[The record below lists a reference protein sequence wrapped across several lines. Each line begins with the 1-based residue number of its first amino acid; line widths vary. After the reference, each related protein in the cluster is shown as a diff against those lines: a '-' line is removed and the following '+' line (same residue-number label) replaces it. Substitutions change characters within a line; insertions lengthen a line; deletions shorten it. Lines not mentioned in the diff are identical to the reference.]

1 MEKEEVIKLNVPV
14 TVPENLKY
22 NKKGSFSSVVTC
34 DYQGNTESNTSNIVL
49 ATKTG
54 MAESSEERT
63 VTNETKTG
71 LNTQIS
77 ATVGND
83 SLSEN
88 DNIYEGETIKY
99 KVTITN
105 NTGKDYTNVSVKAV
119 QKNGYVWDWC
129 EEERINY
136 YEGTEKIKENFYK
149 LTNTN
154 SINCGKIENL
164 KNGESYTYEYEA
176 SAFHLDDENIDGN
189 KTYGTISIT
198 SEDGELNDSAKTVEN
213 NIVKAKYDIKLEQNY
228 ANEVKCTSES
238 SVSVNLK
245 INNISGS
252 KQENL
257 RLKIAFSNNLNL
269 GNDDSEILDN
279 IFLIRNDMEDRVSM
293 VEKKSGE
300 NGKTILTLNISRIEA
315 NETFEMDVVPY
326 TSSIQGTQ
334 DNVEMIAQIEEDSG
348 DIYVSN
354 SSIRTIYSN
363 SNNITVSQKILKNG
377 TDEIK
382 YDSDVIQDGETLQI
396 VGNITNNKSSDTKCN
411 ISYKFDSSLEIQSA
425 ILNNGSD
432 IDITG
437 ETEGNGYLTSGTE
450 IKSKSSITI
459 TITAKVNSKF
469 GESKNALNVLS
480 VTDNATYDSYTFK
493 QQFLINK
500 NEGTLNNSDE
510 DNNDNDNDAS
520 NGNEDEDR
528 TDSDE
533 DETIVDGGDN
543 SSDENNNDNKNDNDN
558 NNDGNNSS
566 NDDSNSSNDNIT
578 NDGNYQIK
586 GTVWVDENSDGKMSS
601 DEQKLSEIKV
611 GAISSETGTV
621 IATTSTDSNG
631 EYSLDLKEGKYIIIF
646 YYDTNVYSVTTYQ
659 VKGTTNDINSS
670 AINKKINIDGE
681 DIDVGA
687 TDYIDVKSSIDNINL
702 GLVKKNKFDVNISK
716 TVSKISIS
724 NSLGNTVK
732 EYKDSTLAKAE
743 IKAKYLKGST
753 VAVEYKIKVTNQG
766 NVAGYVKDIVDNKAK
781 DLQFNSSI
789 NKEWYQSG
797 DTLHTTSLSNT
808 KLEPGESKELTLVL
822 TKTMTESNTGLVN
835 NTAQVASSSGENGA
849 ESKTNGK
856 ASANVIISV
865 STGALVSYVTITII
879 ILTSLGLCAYIL
891 NRKIFKE

>member
-1 MEKEEVIKLNVPV
+1 MDKEEVIRLNVPV
-14 TVPENLKY
+14 TIPENLKY
-22 NKKGSFSSVVTC
+22 NKKGTLASKVTYNFNGTEQSNSSTIILETTSKIEKAAVIEKL
-34 DYQGNTESNTSNIVL
+34 DYQETVSNLQVGIVAISGNSNLS
-49 ATKTG
+49 
-54 MAESSEERT
+54 
-63 VTNETKTG
+63 
-71 LNTQIS
+71 
-77 ATVGND
+77 ND
-83 SLSEN
+83 S
-88 DNIYEGETIKY
+88 NIYEGQTIKY
-99 KVTITN
+99 KVTVTN

-176 SAFHLDDENIDGN
+176 AAFHLDDENIDGN

-269 GNDDSEILDN
+269 GNDDSEILNN

-315 NETFEMDVVPY
+315 NETFDMDVVPY

-354 SSIRTIYSN
+354 NSIRTIYSN
-363 SNNITVSQKILKNG
+363 SNNITVNQKILKNG
-377 TDEIK
+377 TDEID
-382 YDSDVIQDGETLQI
+382 YNNDVLKDGETIQI
-396 VGNITNNKSSDTKCN
+396 IGKITNNKTEDTECD
-411 ISYKFDSSLEIQSA
+411 ISYQFDPSLGIQSA

-432 IDITG
+432 TDITG
-437 ETEGNGYLTSGTE
+437 ETGENEYLTSGMK
-450 IKSKSSITI
+450 IKSKSTITI
-459 TITAKVNSKF
+459 TIIAKVNSNYS
-469 GESKNALNVLS
+469 ENKNASNILS
-480 VTDNATYDSYTFK
+480 VSDKVTYKSYNSV
-493 QQFLINK
+493 QNFLINK
-500 NEGTLNNSDE
+500 DEGTSDNPD
-510 DNNDNDNDAS
+510 DNY
-520 NGNEDEDR
+520 
-528 TDSDE
+528 DSDDTGPDE
-533 DETIVDGGDN
+533 DENVNGDEEETDTDSSDDN
-543 SSDENNNDNKNDNDN
+543 SDNNNDN
-558 NNDGNNSS
+558 NNDNS
-566 NDDSNSSNDNIT
+566 NDDNNNSTDN
-578 NDGNYQIK
+578 NEDEVKNQIK
-586 GTVWVDENSDGKMSS
+586 GTVWVDENGDGKMSS
-601 DEQKLSEIKV
+601 DEQKLSDVRV
-611 GAISSETGTV
+611 GAMSSETGNIV
-621 IATTSTDSNG
+621 ATTSTDSNG
-631 EYSLDLKEGKYIIIF
+631 EYTLNLDEGRYIIIF
-646 YYDTNVYSVTTYQ
+646 FYDTSVYTVTTYQ
-659 VKGTTNDINSS
+659 AKGTTSSENSS
-670 AINKKINIDGE
+670 AIEKNVNIDGE
-681 DIDVGA
+681 NIDVGA
-687 TDYIDVKSSIDNINL
+687 TDYIDVKSTVENINL

-716 TVSKISIS
+716 YVSKISIS
-724 NSLGNTVK
+724 NVSGNKVK
-732 EYKDSTLAKAE
+732 EYHDSTLAKAE

-753 VAVEYKIKVTNQG
+753 VAVEYKIKVTNNG

-835 NTAQVASSSGENGA
+835 NTAKVASSSGENGA
-849 ESKTNGK
+849 ESMSNDK

-865 STGALVSYVTITII
+865 STGALVSYVAITII
-879 ILTSLGLCAYIL
+879 ILALLGLCAYIL
-891 NRKIFKE
+891 NRKFFKE